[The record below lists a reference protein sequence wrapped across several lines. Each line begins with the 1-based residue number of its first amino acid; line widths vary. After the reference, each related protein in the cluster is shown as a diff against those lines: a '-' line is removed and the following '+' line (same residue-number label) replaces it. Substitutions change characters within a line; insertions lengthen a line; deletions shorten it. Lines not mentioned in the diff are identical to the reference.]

1 MSSWKKVSESHTLTH
16 FHASMSQR
24 YSGLSHITRWGMR
37 TLNRNNKIPLVSK
50 NFLESALLPS
60 GHHKGNTN
68 REQKV
73 GDEGAKATCR
83 NETMYI
89 RLALFRI
96 ERGLDAVLC

>member
-1 MSSWKKVSESHTLTH
+1 
-16 FHASMSQR
+16 
-24 YSGLSHITRWGMR
+24 MR
-37 TLNRNNKIPLVSK
+37 TLNRNSKIPLVSK

-68 REQKV
+68 HEQKV
-73 GDEGAKATCR
+73 GDERAKATCK
-83 NETMYI
+83 NEIMYI